1 MLIYL
6 DNCCFN
12 RPYDDQGQLKIRLE
26 SEAKLVIQERIIRGE
41 LKLIWSFIL
50 EYENDDNPFAE
61 RRRNI
66 EKWRSVA
73 SEIVLETEP
82 LIGLASDFNK
92 MGLKAK
98 DSLHLAAATVS
109 NCIYFITT
117 DDGIMKKANL
127 ITSFKVIN
135 PVDFFTKELQ

>member
-1 MLIYL
+1 MVIYL

-12 RPYDDQGQLKIRLE
+12 RPYDDQAQLKIRLE
-26 SEAKLVIQERIIRGE
+26 SEVKLVIQERIIRGD
-41 LKLIWSFIL
+41 LGLVWSFIL
-50 EYENDDNPFAE
+50 EYENDDNPFGE

-73 SEIVLETEP
+73 TEIVLETE
-82 LIGLASDFNK
+82 LLVRLASDFSE

-109 NCIYFITT
+109 KCTYFIIT
-117 DDGIMKKANL
+117 DDGILKKCKFDH
-127 ITSFKVIN
+127 IV
-135 PVDFFTKELQ
+135 